1 MIKRVSH
8 ATLYVKDQ
16 NEALRFYTEK
26 LGFEVRSDVTKG
38 DFRWLTVG
46 VKDQPDFEFIL
57 FALKP
62 DNFFLNEQDVKT
74 ISDLL
79 ERGKLGSPLMTTDD
93 IHKDYEAMKAKGVEF
108 VRPPTENPYS
118 IEAMFKDN
126 SGNTFS
132 LHQYKFPQ
140 K

>member
-1 MIKRVSH
+1 MIKRVQN

-16 NEALRFYTEK
+16 NEALRFYTEA
-26 LGFEVRSDVTKG
+26 LGFEVRADVTNG

-46 VKDQPDFEFIL
+46 VKDQPDFELIL
-57 FALKP
+57 FALKA
-62 DNFFLNEQDVKT
+62 DNYFLSEQDVAT

-79 ERGKLGSPLMTTDD
+79 ERGKLGSPLLTTDD
-93 IHKDYEAMKAKGVEF
+93 IYMDYEAMKAKGVEF
-108 VRPPTENPYS
+108 MRPPTENPYS

-132 LHQYKFPQ
+132 FHQFK
-140 K
+140 

>member
-1 MIKRVSH
+1 MIKRVSN
-8 ATLYVKDQ
+8 ATIYVKDQ
-16 NEALRFYTEK
+16 NEALRFYTEA
-26 LGFEVRSDVTKG
+26 LGFEVREDVTNG

-46 VKDQPDFEFIL
+46 VKGQPDFQFIL
-57 FALKP
+57 LALKP
-62 DNFFLNEQDVKT
+62 DEYFLSEKDVEM

-79 ERGKLGSPLMTTDD
+79 ERGKLGSPLLTSDD
-93 IHKDYEAMKAKGVEF
+93 ILKDYEAMKAKGVEF
-108 VRPPTENPYS
+108 ITPPTENPYS

-132 LHQYKFPQ
+132 FHQFKF

>member
-1 MIKRVSH
+1 MIKRVSN

-16 NEALRFYTEK
+16 NEALRFYTDA
-26 LGFEVRSDVTKG
+26 LGFEVRADVTNG

-46 VKDQPDFEFIL
+46 VKDQLDFEFIL
-57 FALKP
+57 YALRP
-62 DNFFLNEQDVKT
+62 DFLLSEEDVQALT
-74 ISDLL
+74 RLL
-79 ERGKLGSPLMTTDD
+79 ENGKLGSPLLTTDD

-108 VRPPTENPYS
+108 LRPPTENPYS

-132 LHQYKFPQ
+132 FHQFK
-140 K
+140 